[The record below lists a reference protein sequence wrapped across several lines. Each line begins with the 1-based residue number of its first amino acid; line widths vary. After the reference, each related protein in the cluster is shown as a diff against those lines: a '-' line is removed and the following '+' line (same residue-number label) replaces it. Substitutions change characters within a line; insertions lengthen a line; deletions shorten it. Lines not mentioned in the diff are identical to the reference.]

1 MTGQPIE
8 VAVEVTRVSAATMTD
23 YPEGERRDH
32 WQVVVVH
39 YHPDPMGG
47 YVAEGDDL
55 FRADDD
61 ADLADAVRDALAS
74 AETARRG
81 YRLAGEAVADA

>member
-8 VAVEVTRVSAATMTD
+8 VAVEVSRVSAATMTD

-32 WQVVVVH
+32 WQVIVVH

-47 YVAEGDDL
+47 
-55 FRADDD
+55 
-61 ADLADAVRDALAS
+61 
-74 AETARRG
+74 
-81 YRLAGEAVADA
+81 